1 MKGRRKGGRNRR
13 ERERER
19 ENKKERKK
27 ERKKEKERERE
38 KERKRERRGRCDAV
52 ASLRMACDRRRLD
65 KGAVGGAVV
74 GGSKWES
81 RTRGGFSGPS

>member
-13 ERERER
+13 ERQRERER
-19 ENKKERKK
+19 ERIRRKERKK
-27 ERKKEKERERE
+27 ERKKRRER
-38 KERKRERRGRCDAV
+38 ERKRERRGRCDAV